1 MVFKAGEGAG
11 ASGSFF
17 FFSHDNKFLIKTM
30 NSEEKD
36 LMLCILDDYIIH
48 IKRTNNK
55 SLLARIYGI
64 FSIKTNYFNNGHF
77 MVMQNTAQMK
87 SNQKGNK
94 LLTFD
99 LKGSSIARKTH
110 LKYNNSSQLLQY
122 YDRAKMTKRVLKD
135 INFLELDLE
144 SPKRIVR
151 LD

>member
-1 MVFKAGEGAG
+1 VANKEMVFKAGEGAG

-30 NSEEKD
+30 NSDEKD
-36 LMLCILDDYIIH
+36 LMLSILDDYIEH

-87 SNQKGNK
+87 S
-94 LLTFD
+94 
-99 LKGSSIARKTH
+99 S
-110 LKYNNSSQLLQY
+110 
-122 YDRAKMTKRVLKD
+122 
-135 INFLELDLE
+135 
-144 SPKRIVR
+144 
-151 LD
+151 